1 MSQKIQPRKPHLR
14 RCTGCQEMKDKRSLI
29 RAVRTEAGIELD
41 ETGKKA
47 GRGAY
52 ICANPECF
60 EKAYRQKGL
69 ERSFKQP
76 VLPEVYEKL
85 KTEMEKRVI
94 K

>member
-1 MSQKIQPRKPHLR
+1 MNRQIQPRKPRLR

-29 RAVRTEAGIELD
+29 RVVRTETGVELD

-52 ICANPECF
+52 VCPNTECF

-76 VLPEVYEKL
+76 VPSEIYESL
-85 KTEMEKRVI
+85 KTEMEKRAV